1 MAKPSKKVG
10 AQPRQ
15 SRPANRREQIL
26 DVAEAH
32 FARLGFGA
40 TRLQGIADDVQI
52 RVASLYNHFAGKDE
66 LYAAVLEQAL
76 APARELLISAL
87 EGGTNTDT
95 NAGNPQTTPLMVP
108 FADLYASHPAIVHL
122 FKHEMLRGES
132 GMHPLMHEWLE
143 ELSHAGRAHLEQLYV
158 GPGRWNKD
166 DIPLIQLALYN
177 TVAGFFTAA
186 PLHRLL
192 TGRDVSSPDSIAQQ
206 RDFLRRV
213 ERAFI
218 AFTEPNA
225 GEIRSL
231 RDTDPPHSISRS
243 NRP

>member
-1 MAKPSKKVG
+1 MAESSKKVG
-10 AQPRQ
+10 ARPPQT
-15 SRPANRREQIL
+15 RPANRRDQIL

-40 TRLQGIADDVQI
+40 TRLQGIADDVEI

-66 LYAAVLEQAL
+66 LYAAVLERAL
-76 APARELLISAL
+76 EPARELLISAL
-87 EGGTNTDT
+87 EDDT
-95 NAGNPQTTPLMVP
+95 QNPAVTPLMVP
-108 FADLYASHPAIVHL
+108 FADLYAAHPAIVHL

-132 GMHPLMHEWLE
+132 GMHPLMHQWLE
-143 ELSHAGRAHLEQLYV
+143 ELSRVGRAHLEQLYV

-166 DIPLIQLALYN
+166 EIPLLQLAMYN
-177 TVAGFFTAA
+177 AVAGFFTAA

-218 AFTEPNA
+218 TFTEPN
-225 GEIRSL
+225 
-231 RDTDPPHSISRS
+231 TDRIAP
-243 NRP
+243 

>member
-1 MAKPSKKVG
+1 MTESAKKVG
-10 AQPRQ
+10 ARPPQT
-15 SRPANRREQIL
+15 RPANRRELIL

-40 TRLQGIADDVQI
+40 TRLQGIADDVEI

-66 LYAAVLEQAL
+66 LYSAVLERAL

-87 EGGTNTDT
+87 KGNTKAD
-95 NAGNPQTTPLMVP
+95 NPTATPLMVP
-108 FADLYASHPAIVHL
+108 FADLYAAHPAIVHL

-166 DIPLIQLALYN
+166 EIPLLQLALYN

-192 TGRDVSSPDSIAQQ
+192 TGRDVLSPDSIAQQ

-213 ERAFI
+213 ERALI
-218 AFTEPNA
+218 AFTEPN
-225 GEIRSL
+225 
-231 RDTDPPHSISRS
+231 TDGISS
-243 NRP
+243 